1 MSIALTTIAAGIV
14 IASSNIPGRFHQV
27 RGSLAGSSIEDRRG
41 HFPADFLMMLIEAA
55 ETA

>member
-14 IASSNIPGRFHQV
+14 IASSNIPGRFYQV
-27 RGSLAGSSIEDRRG
+27 RGFIAGSSIEIWRG
-41 HFPADFLMMLIEAA
+41 HFTADFLMMLIEAA